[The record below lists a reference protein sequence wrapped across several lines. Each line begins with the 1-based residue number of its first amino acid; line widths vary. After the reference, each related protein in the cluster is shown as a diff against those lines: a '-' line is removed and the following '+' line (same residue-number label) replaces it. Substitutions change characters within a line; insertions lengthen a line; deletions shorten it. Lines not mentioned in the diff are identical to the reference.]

1 MSNPLNASTGLL
13 ATLRREVVEHLAAD
27 PAFNEAVTIPV
38 MDGGKTDLPS
48 LALNALTGRGCG
60 ICLIVTTP
68 RVQPSSE
75 TRGIEV
81 QVSVQIYEHP
91 MQNRGEK
98 GAKLAPEDIGEK
110 VMAALMFTQEL
121 GGEITEGWTP
131 SARWTPFQ
139 FEGLRPVFSS
149 TEQVTFEALFSTRTI
164 LSAVAA

>member
-38 MDGGKTDLPS
+38 MDGGQNS
-48 LALNALTGRGCG
+48 LANAVFNALTVRGCG
-60 ICLIVTTP
+60 LCLVVTAP

-75 TRGIEV
+75 TRSIEV

-91 MQNRGEK
+91 VQNWAEK
-98 GAKLAPEDIGEK
+98 GAKRSPEDVGEN
-110 VMAALMFTQEL
+110 VIAALQFTQQI
-121 GGEITEGWTP
+121 GGEVTEGWTP

-149 TEQVTFEALFSTRTI
+149 SDQVVFEALFSTRTI